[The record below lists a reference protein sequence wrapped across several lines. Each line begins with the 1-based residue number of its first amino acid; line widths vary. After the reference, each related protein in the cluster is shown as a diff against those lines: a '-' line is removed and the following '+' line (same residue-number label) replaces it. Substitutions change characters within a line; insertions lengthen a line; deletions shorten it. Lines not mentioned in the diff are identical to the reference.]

1 MEEADN
7 TSNILNVYYVP
18 GAVPRAGL
26 TLEEPVWV
34 PFSREEKAKAQR

>member
-7 TSNILNVYYVP
+7 TSNVLNVYYVL

-26 TLEEPVWV
+26 TLEEPAWV